1 MRRFTLSLI
10 ALFFA
15 LSGCEGSFPLGS
27 AGLGDPAVSTAVDLN
42 PKAPREKATISPADV
57 KRLYATVKLKNGSA
71 GSKVK
76 AVFYYLEGNRQQIAE
91 LSVAAEGSGY
101 LDFPFNPPESG
112 WPVGRYEVEFS
123 LDDQMKEKIGFSVV
137 PAADMPAS
145 KGFPASQ
152 TPAAP
157 VQPAPGQDQVATTEP
172 EPEPA
177 PEPAPPAPD
186 AGATPPV
193 PGQAVVP
200 QGQAGQAPAP
210 VPPLPGISSKTF
222 QDKQFGFSFEL
233 PEAWTFQA
241 TGANSDYLFSGQLG
255 TPESEIRVLVQ
266 VVDTQ
271 KGVVG
276 NLKDQMLALLNQY
289 SRMSGA
295 KVESKSQIQ
304 AAGQLAPFFLVTYSS
319 ENTMKQQVT
328 FGHTQ
333 LGLDHS
339 PYLLLISYSA
349 PREIYQQNVAIFQR
363 MIDTLKLSP
372 PAAR

>member
-1 MRRFTLSLI
+1 MRSFILFLI
-10 ALFFA
+10 ALIFT

-42 PKAPREKATISPADV
+42 TKAPLEKATIFPADV
-57 KRLYATVKLKNGSA
+57 KRLYATVELKNGSA
-71 GSKVK
+71 GTKVK

-91 LSVAAEGSGY
+91 QNVAAEGRGY

-123 LDDQMKEKIGFSVV
+123 LNDEVKERIGFSVV

-152 TPAAP
+152 PPAAP
-157 VQPAPGQDQVATTEP
+157 VQQAPGQDQADTTK
-172 EPEPA
+172 PA
-177 PEPAPPAPD
+177 PPEAGTAPPAP
-186 AGATPPV
+186 
-193 PGQAVVP
+193 GQADTP
-200 QGQAGQAPAP
+200 QGQAGQAPVP

-233 PEAWTFQA
+233 PETWTFQA

-255 TPESEIRVLVQ
+255 TPESEISVLVQ
-266 VVDTQ
+266 VVDTE

-304 AAGQLAPFFLVTYSS
+304 AAGQLAPFFLVTYAS
-319 ENTMKQQVT
+319 ENSMKQQVI

-333 LGLDHS
+333 LGLDHP

-349 PREIYQQNVAIFQR
+349 PREIYQQNVAVFQR

-372 PAAR
+372 PATR